1 MIKLLMKTKLLL
13 CTSKSDNDND
23 VILHNIALFICNTN
37 SRRYRNPK
45 TPNKDK
51 NYGACLRNVS

>member
-13 CTSKSDNDND
+13 CTCKSDNDND
-23 VILHNIALFICNTN
+23 VIALFICNTN
-37 SRRYRNPK
+37 GRRYRNPK
-45 TPNKDK
+45 TPNKDE